1 MNDKVFNILKI
12 EMTSEGKYISEII
25 IDEKHDVFKG
35 HFPNKPIL
43 PGVLMIAIIGSVLEK
58 VTNGKRMMVE
68 GENIKYLSVVDPT
81 VDSRLTVDL
90 SVKINENS
98 YYEVKS
104 SLLNGEKTFMK
115 FKGKFS

>member
-1 MNDKVFNILKI
+1 MNDKVFNILKT
-12 EMTSEGKYISEII
+12 EKTAEGKDISEIM

-35 HFPNKPIL
+35 HFPDKPIL
-43 PGVLMIAIIGSVLEK
+43 PGVLMIAVIGSVLEK
-58 VTNGKRMMVE
+58 VTNEKRMMVE

-81 VDSRLTVDL
+81 IDSRLTVDL
-90 SVKINENS
+90 SLKIDENN

-104 SLLNGEKTFMK
+104 ALRNGEKTFMK